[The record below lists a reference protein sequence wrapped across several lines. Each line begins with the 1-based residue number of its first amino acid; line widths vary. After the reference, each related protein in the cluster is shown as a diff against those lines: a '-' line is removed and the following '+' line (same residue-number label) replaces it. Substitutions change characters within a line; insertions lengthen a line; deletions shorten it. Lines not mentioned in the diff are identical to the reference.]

1 MKQVCIVITLAVLSV
16 LAACKGGGT
25 AAFNEEEIELR
36 YAKLLTLKQGDGY
49 VAAEVRDPWDD
60 PSPTLPKGGSR
71 LLHRYIL
78 VPRDAEV
85 PTQFSESSPLG
96 GVRGGAIIRTPI
108 DRAVVY
114 TSVHT
119 SLFDELGGYDA
130 IKGVCDLEYIY
141 LDKVHRDVKRGR
153 IVDCGLGINPDL
165 EKIIDLNPDAI
176 LLSPFENAGSYGKL
190 GKLGI
195 PIIECADYMENSALG
210 RAEWM
215 IFYGMLIGK
224 EQEAR
229 SLFQAVEADY
239 NATKALVG
247 DVKNRP
253 TVVTEK
259 KYGSTWYVAGAES
272 TVGGLLRDA
281 GADYIF
287 KDEKTSGSVPM
298 SPEVVFDRAQ
308 QADIWMF
315 KYNQAIDITSQQLA
329 SEWDGYSKMKAFR
342 NANGGVYH
350 CNLSL
355 VPFYEETPF
364 HPNLLLKDYVKILHP
379 DVLKDYELR
388 YYKRLTPSP
397 SL

>member
-1 MKQVCIVITLAVLSV
+1 MKNLCIVITLAVLSV
-16 LAACKGGGT
+16 LASCKGGST
-25 AAFNEEEIELR
+25 AAFNEEDIDLR
-36 YAKLLTLKQGDGY
+36 YARLLTLKQGDGY
-49 VAAEVRDPWDD
+49 IVAEVKDPWKEA
-60 PSPTLPKGGSR
+60 PSNSPLQGEGR

-85 PTQFSESSPLG
+85 PKNLPQGEL
-96 GVRGGAIIRTPI
+96 VRTPLQKTI
-108 DRAVVY
+108 VY

-119 SLFDELGGYDA
+119 GLIDELGGYDA
-130 IKGVCDLEYIY
+130 IKGVCDKEYMY
-141 LDKVHRDVKRGR
+141 LDKIQADVASGK
-153 IVDCGLGINPDL
+153 ITDCGLGTNPDL

-215 IFYGMLIGK
+215 RFYGLLLGK
-224 EQEAR
+224 EKEAE
-229 SLFQAVEADY
+229 SLFRAVEDDY

-247 DVKNRP
+247 DIKDKP

-259 KYGSTWYVAGAES
+259 KYGSTWYVAGANS
-272 TVGGLLRDA
+272 TVGGLLADA

-287 KDEKTSGSVPM
+287 SDEPASGSVPY

-315 KYNQAIDITSQQLA
+315 KYNQAVDITSQQLA
-329 SEWDGYSKMKAFR
+329 SEWGNYGKMKAFTTG
-342 NANGGVYH
+342 NVYH

-355 VPFYEETPF
+355 VPYYEEAPF
-364 HPNLLLKDYVKILHP
+364 HPNILLKEYVKILHP
-379 DVLKDYELR
+379 DVLKGYELR
-388 YYKRLTPSP
+388 YYKKLK
-397 SL
+397 

>member
-1 MKQVCIVITLAVLSV
+1 MKNLCIVITLAVLSV
-16 LAACKGGGT
+16 LASCKGGST
-25 AAFNEEEIELR
+25 AAFNEEDIELR
-36 YAKLLTLKQGDGY
+36 YARLLTLKQGDGY
-49 VAAEVRDPWDD
+49 IVAEVKDPWKEA
-60 PSPTLPKGGSR
+60 PSNSPLQGEGR

-85 PTQFSESSPLG
+85 PKNLPQGEL
-96 GVRGGAIIRTPI
+96 VRTPLQKTI
-108 DRAVVY
+108 VY

-119 SLFDELGGYDA
+119 GLIDELGGYDA
-130 IKGVCDLEYIY
+130 IKGVCDKEYMY
-141 LDKVHRDVKRGR
+141 LDKIQADVASGK
-153 IVDCGLGINPDL
+153 ITDCGLGTNPDL

-215 IFYGMLIGK
+215 RFYGLLLGK
-224 EQEAR
+224 EKEAE
-229 SLFQAVEADY
+229 SLFRAVEDDY

-247 DVKNRP
+247 DIKDKP

-259 KYGSTWYVAGAES
+259 KYGSTWYVAGANS
-272 TVGGLLRDA
+272 TVGGLLADA

-287 KDEKTSGSVPM
+287 SDEPASGSVPY

-315 KYNQAIDITSQQLA
+315 KYNQAVDITSQQLA
-329 SEWDGYSKMKAFR
+329 SEWGNYGKMKAFTTG
-342 NANGGVYH
+342 NVYQ

-355 VPFYEETPF
+355 VPYYEEAPF
-364 HPNLLLKDYVKILHP
+364 HPNILLKEYVKILHP
-379 DVLKDYELR
+379 DVLKGYELR
-388 YYKRLTPSP
+388 YYKKLK
-397 SL
+397 

>member
-1 MKQVCIVITLAVLSV
+1 MAVLSV
-16 LAACKGGGT
+16 LVSCKGGST
-25 AAFNEEEIELR
+25 AAFNEEDIDLR
-36 YAKLLTLKQGDGY
+36 YARLLTLKQGDGY
-49 VAAEVRDPWDD
+49 IVAEVKDPWKEA
-60 PSPTLPKGGSR
+60 PSNSPLQGEGR

-85 PTQFSESSPLG
+85 PKNLPQGEL
-96 GVRGGAIIRTPI
+96 VRTPLQKTI
-108 DRAVVY
+108 VY

-119 SLFDELGGYDA
+119 GLIDELGGYDA
-130 IKGVCDLEYIY
+130 IKGVCDKEYMY
-141 LDKVHRDVKRGR
+141 LDKIQADVASGK
-153 IVDCGLGINPDL
+153 ITDCGLGTNPDL

-215 IFYGMLIGK
+215 RFYGLLLGK
-224 EQEAR
+224 EKEAE
-229 SLFQAVEADY
+229 SLFRAVEDDY

-247 DVKNRP
+247 DIKDKP

-259 KYGSTWYVAGAES
+259 KYGSTWYVAGANS
-272 TVGGLLRDA
+272 TVGGLLADA

-287 KDEKTSGSVPM
+287 SDEPASGSVPY

-315 KYNQAIDITSQQLA
+315 KYNQAVDITSQQLA
-329 SEWDGYSKMKAFR
+329 SEWGNYGKMKAFTTG
-342 NANGGVYH
+342 NVYQ

-355 VPFYEETPF
+355 VPYYEEAPF
-364 HPNLLLKDYVKILHP
+364 HPNILLKEYVKILHP

-388 YYKRLTPSP
+388 YYKKLK
-397 SL
+397 